1 MEGLLISWINSCV
14 IFYLHLFYKFWSDMA
29 WHFPHIEWHEIIIWH
44 GKECFY
50 GCGKRFHFAWNSCD
64 LTKIFKNIFHPT
76 HLFMF
81 ACSLFT
87 FTYSCHN
94 ILWKYQLQ
102 MRLRW
107 SGSMKELNFKDEQF
121 AFQNKI
127 KWNTKFDKHIYMNER
142 RLAMRLACDT
152 I

>member
-1 MEGLLISWINSCV
+1 
-14 IFYLHLFYKFWSDMA
+14 
-29 WHFPHIEWHEIIIWH
+29 
-44 GKECFY
+44 
-50 GCGKRFHFAWNSCD
+50 
-64 LTKIFKNIFHPT
+64 
-76 HLFMF
+76 
-81 ACSLFT
+81 
-87 FTYSCHN
+87 
-94 ILWKYQLQ
+94 